1 MKSFFLLL
9 FIGIFLSFIPSL
21 RAADEEL
28 TYQGIQYACTGVGES
43 KEDPKW
49 KTYPLKL
56 MFTAGTKAYV
66 ADVSVTIQDSSGKI
80 VLKVNCDSPW
90 LLARLKSGN
99 YSVTAQASGAGSKTV
114 QVSVPSSG
122 QKEMVIRFSEI
133 PSQ

>member
-1 MKSFFLLL
+1 MKIIFLLFV
-9 FIGIFLSFIPSL
+9 FIMFSFIPSL
-21 RAADEEL
+21 QAADEEL

-66 ADVSVTIQDSSGKI
+66 ADVSVTVQDGSGNV
-80 VLKVNCDSPW
+80 VLKATCDSPW
-90 LLARLKSGN
+90 FLARLKSGN
-99 YSVTAQASGAGSKTV
+99 YSVMAQALGAGSKTV
-114 QVSVPSSG
+114 QVSVPAVG
-122 QKEMVIRFSEI
+122 QKEMVIRFPEI